1 MGISQSAFAPLRTFG
16 EPVTIRVMCHFI
28 TLIAPTEDVAAVSAV
43 LGRHGRAARPVDNP
57 SVRGVLREG
66 ERQYLTTSGHC
77 DCGSVL
83 SLRRDT
89 PEELQKKL
97 SAEEARLQR
106 KGWSNAKI
114 ARAMENRRKAE
125 AKPKGGHET
134 DSFDLWATALSD
146 LRSDLGVSRAGLFI
160 RFYSGDI
167 SNESFEASRREV
179 RSEDLRGALATI
191 REDEVTIFF

>member
-1 MGISQSAFAPLRTFG
+1 M
-16 EPVTIRVMCHFI
+16 TIRVMCHFI
-28 TLIAPTEDVAAVSAV
+28 TLIAATEDVSAVSAV
-43 LGRHGRAARPVDNP
+43 LRRHGRAARPVDNA

-83 SLRRDT
+83 SHRRDT
-89 PEELQKKL
+89 PEDLEEKL
-97 SAEEARLQR
+97 ASEEARLQR

-114 ARAMENRRKAE
+114 ARAIEDRRKAE
-125 AKPKGGHET
+125 AKPKGGHEI
-134 DSFDLWATALSD
+134 DSFDLWAAALTD

-167 SNESFEASRREV
+167 SDESFKASRREV
-179 RSEDLRGALATI
+179 RGEDLRGALATI
-191 REDEVTIFF
+191 QEDEVTIFF